1 MRRRT
6 RTVRTAL
13 VGLGNVGR
21 TFVERLTG
29 SYDDALREEGVAVKV
44 TGIATR
50 RHGIAI
56 DPRGLDVASVLR
68 EVKAGRSLSAFHSGP
83 VCATSRRFVE
93 TVPAD
98 VLLEVTPLDPRRGE
112 PATTYVRA
120 ALKRGLHVITANK
133 GPTAFALQGLRG
145 LARRK
150 GRLFL
155 HEGAVL
161 DGVPVFNLVERC
173 LPGAKVLSF
182 RGTLNGTTSLVLS
195 RMEEGLGAA
204 QAVREAQSLGI
215 AEADPGMDLE
225 GWDAAVKGCALAY
238 AFWGIRVPPR
248 RVRRTGIGGVTPR
261 DVRRAVGR
269 GERLRLVVRGERV
282 GRGARVTVRPERIP
296 LGDPLAGDGGDSA
309 LVLETDLLGEIAV
322 VERGGTV
329 DQTAYALLSDLLT
342 IVRST
347 RGGTGDGRKPTH
359 GI

>member
-1 MRRRT
+1 MRSRART
-6 RTVRTAL
+6 ISIAL
-13 VGLGNVGR
+13 VGFGNVGR
-21 TFVERLTG
+21 AFLERLG
-29 SYDDALREEGVAVKV
+29 GPYKRALREEGVQVRV

-50 RHGIAI
+50 RHGIAV
-56 DPRGLDVASVLR
+56 DPRGLDPRSVVR
-68 EVKAGRSLSAFHSGP
+68 SIRSGRSLAALHRGSLVQS
-83 VCATSRRFVE
+83 TKRFIE
-93 TVPAD
+93 TVPAE
-98 VLLEVTPLDPRRGE
+98 VLVELTTLDPKRGE
-112 PATTYVRA
+112 PATTHVRT

-133 GPTAFALQGLRG
+133 GPVCFALPRLRA
-145 LARRK
+145 LAHRK
-150 GRLFL
+150 RRLFL
-155 HEGAVL
+155 HEGAVM

-225 GWDAAVKGCALAY
+225 GWDAAVKGCALAH

-329 DQTAYALLSDLLT
+329 DQTAYALLSDLLA

-347 RGGTGDGRKPTH
+347 RGMR
-359 GI
+359 